1 VPYGYIFNNCRITI
15 DQKVNKVF
23 LGRPWRD
30 YGYTLFMNC
39 ELPRGIA
46 PEGWHKWREGA
57 DKTCRYMEYNNRGEG
72 ADTSKRVAWGRQLT
86 KKEAMKITREAVFSI
101 NDTWN
106 P

>member
-1 VPYGYIFNNCRITI
+1 
-15 DQKVNKVF
+15 
-23 LGRPWRD
+23 
-30 YGYTLFMNC
+30 
-39 ELPRGIA
+39 
-46 PEGWHKWREGA
+46 
-57 DKTCRYMEYNNRGEG
+57 MEYNNRGEG